1 MKNLNKPKL
10 TLVGAGPGDAELITL
25 KGLKA
30 LRVAD
35 VVLYDALVNPA
46 LLEEI
51 PATVPTYFVG
61 KRKGQHSLTQE
72 ELNELIIEF
81 AFQYG
86 HVVRLKGGDPFV
98 FGRGF
103 EEIQAAKAHAI
114 ETEYI
119 PGISSVISVA
129 GLEGIPVTHRGS
141 SESFWVITG
150 TNSSRQLSD
159 DLKAAMHTHATI
171 IILMGIAQ
179 LSKIVAL
186 YHQAG
191 LEDTPIAVIQN
202 GSTSEKK
209 LAIGTM
215 QSIIRTVEEKQV
227 GSPGIIVI
235 GETVRLHSEF
245 LFQQAHVSELLTYAG
260 SRFSETQR

>member
-1 MKNLNKPKL
+1 MKNPNKPKL
-10 TLVGAGPGDAELITL
+10 TLVGAGPGDVDLITL
-25 KGLKA
+25 KGLNA
-30 LRVAD
+30 LRSAD

-46 LLEEI
+46 LLEKV

-72 ELNELIIEF
+72 ELNDLIIEV
-81 AFQYG
+81 AFRYG

-103 EEIQAAKAHAI
+103 EEIQAAKVHAI

-119 PGISSVISVA
+119 PGISSAISVA

-159 DLKAAMHTHATI
+159 DLRAAMHTHATI
-171 IILMGIAQ
+171 IILMGVAQ

-186 YHQAG
+186 YNQAG
-191 LEDTPIAVIQN
+191 MEDTAIAVIQN
-202 GSTSEKK
+202 GATAEKK

-215 QSIIRTVEEKQV
+215 QSILRTVDEKQV

-235 GETVRLHSEF
+235 GETVRLHPDF
-245 LFQQAHVSELLTYAG
+245 LFQQAHVSALLTYAG
-260 SRFSETQR
+260 NPCSETQ

>member
-1 MKNLNKPKL
+1 MKKLNKPKL
-10 TLVGAGPGDAELITL
+10 TLVGAGPGDVELITL

-30 LRVAD
+30 LNAAD
-35 VVLYDALVNPA
+35 VVLYDALVNTA

-51 PATVPTYFVG
+51 PSTIPKYFVG
-61 KRKGQHSLTQE
+61 KRKGKHSLTQE

-103 EEIQAAKAHAI
+103 EEIQAAQAHSI

-119 PGISSVISVA
+119 PGISSAISVA
-129 GLEGIPVTHRGS
+129 GLEGIPVTHRGA

-150 TNSSRQLSD
+150 TNSSRELSD
-159 DLKAAMHTHATI
+159 DLKAAMHTRATI
-171 IILMGIAQ
+171 IILMGVAQ
-179 LSKIVAL
+179 LSKIVML
-186 YHQAG
+186 YNREG
-191 LEDTPIAVIQN
+191 MKNTPIAVIQN
-202 GSTSEKK
+202 GSTAEKK

-215 QSIIRTVEEKQV
+215 QSIVRTVDEKQV

-235 GETVRLHSEF
+235 GETVKLHPEF
-245 LFQQAHVSELLTYAG
+245 LFQQLNLSALLAH
-260 SRFSETQR
+260 SR